1 MFYTLSN
8 ECFEIPEDSYVAY
21 AVSSSHKMADILTII
36 FEIVGGLA
44 LFMYGVTLLRET
56 LGKISGRTVVRVLER
71 VSDDPIRGMAAGTA
85 ATVMTQSSS
94 ITVLTLIGF
103 VNAGMMT
110 FRQSVNVML
119 GSEIGTTVT
128 AQLVSFNIGG
138 IYWPLVALGFFMKL
152 FSKRERVQLIGSV
165 IFSLGLLFLAMEFMK
180 MGAAPLTTEYPFF
193 RNLVNDYGA
202 VPVFGILIG
211 ALIAGVTQSSS
222 ATTSLVIA
230 MGAVGVIDLG
240 PGIALVLGANIGTCF
255 LELFAGIGAT
265 SPAKRTAL
273 AQTVIN
279 ITGVAIFLP
288 FLGPFATIVEYTSV
302 ELTHQIAN
310 AHTIFNVIVSFIFVP
325 LVGLTVKLC
334 EKIIPDKEGEVIGKH
349 FFDQEML
356 HIPQV
361 ALVEAERE
369 IIRTAEKTIEMI
381 VLSKNALLTP
391 DLDDAR
397 KVMKLEDEV
406 DESCRA
412 TEDFIDEIREEELNH
427 RNIIWRVKLLAILTD
442 VERVGDLT
450 SNIGEFVTEKL
461 KNGITFSEHGKRDL
475 AEMFDLV
482 EETYSTAIQSLKTKN
497 KDVAKVAEKL
507 EDRVDVLER
516 KLKAAHLTR
525 MSEGICDP
533 QADQIFVETLRNLE
547 RMGDHADNIAY
558 DVIQDI

>member
-1 MFYTLSN
+1 
-8 ECFEIPEDSYVAY
+8 
-21 AVSSSHKMADILTII
+21 MADILTIV

-44 LFMYGVTLLRET
+44 LFMFGVTLLRET
-56 LGKISGRTVVRVLER
+56 LGKISGKSVVRVLEK
-71 VSDDPIRGMAAGTA
+71 VSDDPFRGMAAGTA

-128 AQLVSFNIGG
+128 AQLVSFNIGS
-138 IYWPLVALGFFMKL
+138 IYWPLLAIGFFMRL
-152 FSKRERVQLIGSV
+152 FSKRERVQLIGS
-165 IFSLGLLFLAMEFMK
+165 ILFSLGLLFLAMEFMK
-180 MGAAPLTTEYPFF
+180 LGAAPLTTEYPFF
-193 RNLVNDYGA
+193 RNLINDYGA
-202 VPVFGILIG
+202 IPIYGILIG

-273 AQTVIN
+273 AQTIIN

-288 FLGPFATIVEYTSV
+288 FLGPFANLVELTSS

-334 EKIIPDKEGEVIGKH
+334 EKVIPDKKGEVIGKH
-349 FFDQEML
+349 FFDDEML

-361 ALVEAERE
+361 ALAEAERE

-381 VLSKNALLTP
+381 VLSKAALLTR
-391 DLDDAR
+391 DLENAR
-397 KVMKLEDEV
+397 KVLKLEDEV

-412 TEDFIDEIREEELNH
+412 TEEFIDKIREDELNH
-427 RNIIWRVKLLAILTD
+427 RNIIWRIKLLAILTD
-442 VERVGDLT
+442 VERVGDLA
-450 SNIGEFVTEKL
+450 SNIGEFVIDKL
-461 KNGITFSEHGKRDL
+461 KIGITFSEEGKRDIT
-475 AEMFDLV
+475 EMFDLV

-497 KDVAKVAEKL
+497 KDQARVAEKL
-507 EDRVDVLER
+507 EDKVDVLER
-516 KLKAAHLTR
+516 RLKASHLTR
-525 MSEGICDP
+525 ISEGICDP

-558 DVIQDI
+558 DVIKDT